1 MLVFV
6 VCDVRRNVAVRPGR
20 ARCFRRRFLRT
31 EGAGLARH
39 RTDRLLAA
47 VVASRAATFAAWRR
61 LVPHLIAVAVP
72 DSQNNHLDHRAEAGK
87 QGRAVW
93 RHARGSL
100 AAEAEA
106 TLSDY
111 TGAS

>member
-6 VCDVRRNVAVRPGR
+6 VCDVRRNIAVRPGR

-39 RTDRLLAA
+39 RTDRLFAA

-61 LVPHLIAVAVP
+61 LVPHFIAVAVP
-72 DSQNNHLDHRAEAGK
+72 DSQNNHLKGGRQAR
-87 QGRAVW
+87 QGRVASPEALW
-93 RHARGSL
+93 RPSMGRLRSEL
-100 AAEAEA
+100 E
-106 TLSDY
+106 
-111 TGAS
+111 